1 MHRTIQHM
9 GCGLAADA
17 SDNVIGTP
25 LQSLKVVVY
34 PFGRSI
40 RLQDCNARM
49 AYSWSVSEQAC
60 VYCVEVCSV
69 CVRGARACGRHVVRC
84 VCCPL
89 CVH

>member
-1 MHRTIQHM
+1 M

-60 VYCVEVCSV
+60 VYCVV
-69 CVRGARACGRHVVRC
+69 CVCAERARVVGMSSAACVV
-84 VCCPL
+84 L
-89 CVH
+89 CVFIETTLVY